1 MCIVS
6 YMYVYQTLKKMKK
19 SKFKHQN
26 GYIIKF
32 DDAIKNLELFNKEMN
47 QENYDSI
54 VSKIKS

>member
-1 MCIVS
+1 
-6 YMYVYQTLKKMKK
+6 MKK